1 MSFLCGFVLNAGRR
15 KERKSEFRCAFVGGY
30 VAGLWGVNVY
40 LNLTNGE
47 LVGHYASLSGPAFSL
62 ALVICLSSFSIPA
75 IVSTSLDVT
84 IR

>member
-1 MSFLCGFVLNAGRR
+1 
-15 KERKSEFRCAFVGGY
+15 